1 MKMTFTPGPGV
12 VVLSHS
18 EGVEIKPPVTYPT
31 SAPASQASEG
41 PAPAA
46 LGGDGVS
53 LPAMGALPV
62 LLRAYPEVDERIVQ
76 WADQLVAQL
85 FHQAEII
92 RQQQATIQSQTEVI
106 QSLRDQLTKT
116 SHNSSKPPA
125 SDGLKKP
132 RTRSLR
138 QASGKKT
145 GGQPG
150 HTGHTLEAVE
160 QPDHLQVYPVTECR
174 RCRALL
180 EGVPASEHEKRQV
193 FDLPPVRVEVTEH
206 QAEVKVCP
214 HCGERN
220 QAAFPPDVTQPVQYG
235 PRLNAQASYYNTY
248 HFIPLHRTAEIFAD
262 LYSHPLS
269 EPAVLHANAVMT
281 HSVKPAT
288 DAIQT
293 QLTKARV
300 VHFDESGLRV
310 AGQLYWVHDA
320 STDTLTYYA
329 VHKKRGTQAMDA
341 IGILPNF
348 TGTAVHDHLKAYFT
362 YTHCS
367 HSLCNAHHLRELIF
381 VHEQYH
387 QDWAKQMMI
396 LLLDI
401 KAEVDK
407 TRPDQDH
414 LDAQTIA
421 QFEQRYDI
429 LIAKGLEANPP
440 PLTPPPKK
448 KGRRKQ
454 SPPKNLL
461 DRLQVYKREVLAFM
475 YDFRVPFDNNL
486 GERDIRMVKVKQK
499 VSGAFRTLEG
509 AQQFCHI
516 RSYIS
521 TARKNGLSV
530 IDALLAAL
538 AGNPFIPSPASDN
551 PP

>member
-1 MKMTFTPGPGV
+1 MQMSFAPGPGV

-18 EGVEIKPPVTYPT
+18 EGVIINEAT
-31 SAPASQASEG
+31 PAERGSTDSGEHTAEG
-41 PAPAA
+41 EW
-46 LGGDGVS
+46 LE
-53 LPAMGALPV
+53 
-62 LLRAYPEVDERIVQ
+62 LLDQFDRLLLAYPEAHEALTPLIT
-76 WADQLVAQL
+76 QLASCLRQ
-85 FHQAEII
+85 QAE
-92 RQQQATIQSQTEVI
+92 RLQQQQATIQRQADQVQAMQSQ
-106 QSLRDQLTKT
+106 LAKT

-150 HTGHTLEAVE
+150 HTGHTLKAVE
-160 QPDHLQVYPVTECR
+160 KPDHLQVHPVTECHC
-174 RCRALL
+174 CRASLT
-180 EGVPASEHEKRQV
+180 GVEVSEYEKRQV

-206 QAEVKVCP
+206 QAEIKICP
-214 HCGERN
+214 QCGERN

-235 PRLNAQASYYNTY
+235 PRINAQASYYNTY
-248 HFIPLHRTAEIFAD
+248 HFIPLQRTAEIFAD

-269 EPAVLHANAVMT
+269 EPAVLHANRVLT
-281 HSVKPAT
+281 RSVKPAT
-288 DAIQT
+288 DAIKT
-293 QLTKARV
+293 QLTQSPV

-320 STDTLTYYA
+320 STNTLTYYA
-329 VHKKRGTQAMDA
+329 VHKKRGTLAMEA
-341 IGILPNF
+341 IDILPNF
-348 TGTAVHDHLKAYFT
+348 SGTAVHDHLKAYFT

-421 QFEQRYDI
+421 QFEQRYDS